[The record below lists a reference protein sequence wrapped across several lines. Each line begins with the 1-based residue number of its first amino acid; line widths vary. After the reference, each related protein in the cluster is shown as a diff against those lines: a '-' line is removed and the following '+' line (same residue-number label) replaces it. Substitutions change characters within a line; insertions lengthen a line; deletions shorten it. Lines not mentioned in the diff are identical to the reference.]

1 MASQLPDRA
10 SPSRDETRDT
20 SRVDTLLKTPT
31 TLSLSPHQT
40 RSAIPKELVTH
51 IQEEVIRLLQVHH
64 PKEKITTEISLK
76 GSTVTDWLMGQE
88 FTADLDF
95 VIKFLYNPDTAPP
108 FSFQDTELNEL
119 MQTVLLNAFIRISGG
134 EGGSALLELNKPRQ
148 NSSIL
153 QDLPSSLGIDY
164 QHIFHPTT
172 GTFKKPLT
180 SFQDTTKKIWKH
192 ITCFRLAKP
201 TQAACA
207 AGPEVDIT
215 CVFCP
220 QELASSP
227 DFLHNA
233 VSILIRDREYLVQF
247 SENQTAV
254 IQALR
259 ERSIVV
265 LDPQMHNGL
274 FRLLYEA
281 VGKGRHIC
289 NKPED
294 YTKGITL
301 LAQAVDKPKSFQFFW
316 KFMKE
321 KSQSRGP
328 DFPLYFLMTAYTT
341 ASLIARAGSRSEQGA
356 STALPLDPLGFFKKI
371 IITNKAQYLNLL
383 PYWAQQLFNEPGD
396 QCPLESL
403 AQIATLQA
411 HFSPSEQFEVTP
423 AADEILRIT
432 GNRWT
437 GYLHCFDKSLEE
449 LLSLVTKLPD
459 ALLQSA
465 LTEILTSIPKQ
476 IKGHDRWL
484 WLFSQTYGTD
494 KEIKIAQKENIAG
507 YLPTL
512 ARFQLMESKLT
523 KTDTPQFRLH
533 QLLQDLI
540 LGIDEQVIPT
550 SYKELLNTNPTLSP
564 ELTCLLPA
572 YQASM
577 PKPALQA
584 GKDSLLK
591 GSPAW
596 LLDFHRF
603 YPVEGKDL
611 AALLVKDTHPSLES
625 IQFINALS
633 RIDETGILT
642 FHCFKAL
649 SNIEDQQACFRADPE
664 KWSQLLSMQPLDP
677 QTFIPCLLATTTL
690 AGENECLL
698 AAKYIQTKL
707 LQMDRPVKLALKYL
721 PRLKELILKHGISF
735 FREYPKL
742 ILDLSTANQK
752 GKPNEDLDLYLKA
765 ENKELTDGDL
775 KIAVHVTRYAT
786 SKKQDQAQILK
797 DLLDLSSTHPLPIRL
812 IEPLLTA
819 VSTNTHNS
827 TVEAQKSLLAFIRWA
842 ACSQINPGQLDRY
855 LEKKQIQTLYATELK
870 LDEQLQHCSAL
881 KNYPS
886 WPIHAPAYHSTL
898 KIRDALKPQDKEAL
912 STYFAAVKRNTPQ
925 VFSQFI
931 EAFLIDTKTKLPPP
945 QYPLLLDLLINE
957 PGALTPAQQMP
968 LIIKLLERARIEYPT
983 IHLGT
988 IDTYLKAI
996 ETSLDPDALDQ
1007 LILQVSFLIGTSATD
1022 RMTINTLGER
1032 ILTAILCKP
1041 DEKNSLILIDNI
1053 LELPE
1058 EALTSA
1064 SWQKLLTPSIPLSI
1078 EHLHAVVSRCLAT
1091 LPSTKGKEKANVLA
1105 QQCEIAQKYHILA
1118 EIKGISTDWTDGH
1131 TFLYQSAIQSQNWTL
1146 LQLIQKLQVQLPLQT
1161 GKQLKKEVIALLKT
1175 SLDIKLIQQVGPS
1188 HEFNQ
1193 DDYLSIYWAMVSNP
1207 VCIQT
1212 EDLLTRI
1219 LALEKPCEENFN
1231 QLLPTIKSHL
1241 KGDMFHALA
1250 LILKAW
1256 PLFKEEKCWKNLLF
1270 KESRS
1275 VCKDL
1280 AQEVTPQRLE
1290 KPLNSLSAFY
1300 THLFPLMSEGKAPI
1314 PPLNNESED
1323 LKIKYFLQFQG
1334 LVGCLVISTS
1344 DYAELFYTYTANFL
1358 TRKHLENIEQL
1369 TYPEIMQT
1377 KPGLHFICTQ
1387 IDKGN
1392 TKENIDFLFRFYLA
1406 LSSSIDTITQSL
1418 PYFQGILERNIKA
1431 AAHLCTKKTLT
1442 LDETEY
1448 LLVLTLFNDLSAFIL
1463 GNTCAEIKW
1472 ANLLDQAKKIRIQ
1485 ATESLLGYYPID
1497 SAIPQEFVDKYG
1509 VILLASEYEKSYST
1523 EVLQQIKRLKGAM
1536 SLFKLDS
1543 TLSISHELF
1552 HLIFKAVHKKIEQM
1566 PPDHRELPQIADLR
1580 HCLTTLISSAKVP
1593 QDGETI
1599 STRQNQML
1607 FSVNLIMTSL
1617 CQNYRNITMVDLLLD
1632 EDLIKDWLLPIAV
1645 AAPKANALVYLLRR
1659 TMILPI
1665 SRETSQSKHSDL
1677 FEIVLEIVN
1686 QHEILWEA
1694 SADSDMV
1701 RSTLQEVYRTVT
1713 ANEEFQSEIKR
1724 ATSLGQKL
1732 NQFIALL
1739 CRSYPEL
1746 VS

>member
-31 TLSLSPHQT
+31 TLSLSAHQT

-153 QDLPSSLGIDY
+153 QALPSSLGIDY

-611 AALLVKDTHPSLES
+611 AALLVKDTHTSLES

-765 ENKELTDGDL
+765 ENKELTD
-775 KIAVHVTRYAT
+775 
-786 SKKQDQAQILK
+786 
-797 DLLDLSSTHPLPIRL
+797 
-812 IEPLLTA
+812 
-819 VSTNTHNS
+819 
-827 TVEAQKSLLAFIRWA
+827 
-842 ACSQINPGQLDRY
+842 
-855 LEKKQIQTLYATELK
+855 
-870 LDEQLQHCSAL
+870 
-881 KNYPS
+881 
-886 WPIHAPAYHSTL
+886 
-898 KIRDALKPQDKEAL
+898 
-912 STYFAAVKRNTPQ
+912 
-925 VFSQFI
+925 
-931 EAFLIDTKTKLPPP
+931 
-945 QYPLLLDLLINE
+945 
-957 PGALTPAQQMP
+957 
-968 LIIKLLERARIEYPT
+968 
-983 IHLGT
+983 
-988 IDTYLKAI
+988 
-996 ETSLDPDALDQ
+996 
-1007 LILQVSFLIGTSATD
+1007 
-1022 RMTINTLGER
+1022 
-1032 ILTAILCKP
+1032 
-1041 DEKNSLILIDNI
+1041 
-1053 LELPE
+1053 
-1058 EALTSA
+1058 
-1064 SWQKLLTPSIPLSI
+1064 
-1078 EHLHAVVSRCLAT
+1078 
-1091 LPSTKGKEKANVLA
+1091 
-1105 QQCEIAQKYHILA
+1105 
-1118 EIKGISTDWTDGH
+1118 
-1131 TFLYQSAIQSQNWTL
+1131 
-1146 LQLIQKLQVQLPLQT
+1146 
-1161 GKQLKKEVIALLKT
+1161 
-1175 SLDIKLIQQVGPS
+1175 
-1188 HEFNQ
+1188 
-1193 DDYLSIYWAMVSNP
+1193 
-1207 VCIQT
+1207 
-1212 EDLLTRI
+1212 
-1219 LALEKPCEENFN
+1219 
-1231 QLLPTIKSHL
+1231 
-1241 KGDMFHALA
+1241 
-1250 LILKAW
+1250 
-1256 PLFKEEKCWKNLLF
+1256 
-1270 KESRS
+1270 
-1275 VCKDL
+1275 
-1280 AQEVTPQRLE
+1280 
-1290 KPLNSLSAFY
+1290 
-1300 THLFPLMSEGKAPI
+1300 
-1314 PPLNNESED
+1314 ED
-1323 LKIKYFLQFQG
+1323 LKI
-1334 LVGCLVISTS
+1334 
-1344 DYAELFYTYTANFL
+1344 
-1358 TRKHLENIEQL
+1358 
-1369 TYPEIMQT
+1369 
-1377 KPGLHFICTQ
+1377 
-1387 IDKGN
+1387 
-1392 TKENIDFLFRFYLA
+1392 
-1406 LSSSIDTITQSL
+1406 
-1418 PYFQGILERNIKA
+1418 
-1431 AAHLCTKKTLT
+1431 
-1442 LDETEY
+1442 
-1448 LLVLTLFNDLSAFIL
+1448 
-1463 GNTCAEIKW
+1463 
-1472 ANLLDQAKKIRIQ
+1472 
-1485 ATESLLGYYPID
+1485 
-1497 SAIPQEFVDKYG
+1497 
-1509 VILLASEYEKSYST
+1509 
-1523 EVLQQIKRLKGAM
+1523 
-1536 SLFKLDS
+1536 
-1543 TLSISHELF
+1543 
-1552 HLIFKAVHKKIEQM
+1552 
-1566 PPDHRELPQIADLR
+1566 
-1580 HCLTTLISSAKVP
+1580 
-1593 QDGETI
+1593 
-1599 STRQNQML
+1599 
-1607 FSVNLIMTSL
+1607 
-1617 CQNYRNITMVDLLLD
+1617 
-1632 EDLIKDWLLPIAV
+1632 
-1645 AAPKANALVYLLRR
+1645 
-1659 TMILPI
+1659 
-1665 SRETSQSKHSDL
+1665 
-1677 FEIVLEIVN
+1677 
-1686 QHEILWEA
+1686 
-1694 SADSDMV
+1694 
-1701 RSTLQEVYRTVT
+1701 
-1713 ANEEFQSEIKR
+1713 
-1724 ATSLGQKL
+1724 
-1732 NQFIALL
+1732 
-1739 CRSYPEL
+1739 
-1746 VS
+1746 